1 MSETVRVRVRFIT
14 VLQRYSGAR
23 EVELGLPRDPRA
35 AVEAVVAKYG
45 MPWTDNLEKST
56 RVFINKELAEVVYER
71 GRKLEEDDLVV
82 FVPISGGG

>member
-1 MSETVRVRVRFIT
+1 
-14 VLQRYSGAR
+14 
-23 EVELGLPRDPRA
+23 
-35 AVEAVVAKYG
+35 